1 MRSAVRHYPVNVS
14 SNAHFETIG
23 PLRAT
28 KPVPL
33 EFNSRQQAFLDFVL
47 SHYSE
52 VGVEE
57 LAPEKLSPLL
67 RLKYHDSIA
76 DAVRELGA
84 PEEIQKA
91 FHGFQRYLYAGT
103 G

>member
-1 MRSAVRHYPVNVS
+1 MSHPALIFRPSDLVGA
-14 SNAHFETIG
+14 A
-23 PLRAT
+23 

-47 SHYSE
+47 SHYAE

>member
-1 MRSAVRHYPVNVS
+1 MSHSALV
-14 SNAHFETIG
+14 
-23 PLRAT
+23 LRQSDLVGAA

-47 SHYSE
+47 SHYAE

-91 FHGFQRYLYAGT
+91 FHGFQCYLYAGT

>member
-1 MRSAVRHYPVNVS
+1 MRSAVRHYLINVS
-14 SNAHFETIG
+14 SNVCFETLG
-23 PLRAT
+23 QNRGT
-28 KPVPL
+28 KAIPL

-47 SHYSE
+47 SHYAE